1 MDFVFIR
8 LCYRFNPLELNLG
21 GMVDLVFIL
30 WKVCDAGVLAF
41 VDAKNVF
48 HNRNG
53 IVEYTENSDA
63 DKQLIITRDKPDG
76 GIDSMEI
83 KNIIEK
89 LFNS

>member
-1 MDFVFIR
+1 
-8 LCYRFNPLELNLG
+8 LNLG

-53 IVEYTENSDA
+53 IVEKLNQ
-63 DKQLIITRDKPDG
+63 K
-76 GIDSMEI
+76 
-83 KNIIEK
+83 KNRRNA
-89 LFNS
+89 LASLRFRMF